1 MELISVEKFRRQW
14 EEKESITGPVDSG
27 AIYTNSAFHNLKTK
41 WHVYKSE
48 CSIGLDMSD
57 NGKIISKDIPLFDQ
71 EEIDNIMKDDKQV
84 FVHLGAFVFGLV
96 AHFPVDEEVEGLVS
110 IIVKRRTDLRRA
122 TLACRKIKFVNGRC
136 AFMMKPNFSVR
147 KEDLRDGDTFC
158 AAIKIK
164 NLGFEGGFFPFSA
177 CGGVIYRT
185 SNVSFAHAVDKTF
198 ASRTVHDL
206 VGTDVLSLDQLDQA
220 TLEDLEEVRRSPI
233 LRLTAPDERVMIER
247 GNWFQKK
254 PAIRRRSFGK
264 RRPQRCS
271 SVRSASLPRFSCSE
285 KLERGFESESL
296 AGLVL
301 DQKYG
306 PNNLCA
312 DKRRSPESDS
322 GSLQQSMGQSS
333 HSGSEGWSKGADVTI
348 PLRKNRNIFSE

>member
-1 MELISVEKFRRQW
+1 M
-14 EEKESITGPVDSG
+14 DSG
-27 AIYTNSAFHNLKTK
+27 AIYTSSPFHNLKTK

-48 CSIGLDMSD
+48 CSVGLDLPD

-71 EEIDNIMKDDKQV
+71 EEIENIMKDDKQV

-110 IIVKRRTDLRRA
+110 IIDKRRTDLRRA
-122 TLACRKIKFVNGRC
+122 TLACRKIKFINGRC

-206 VGTDVLSLDQLDQA
+206 VGTDILSLDQLDQA
-220 TLEDLEEVRRSPI
+220 TLDDLEEVRKSPI
-233 LRLTAPDERVMIER
+233 LRLTAPDEKVMIER

-264 RRPQRCS
+264 RRPQRSS
-271 SVRSASLPRFSCSE
+271 SVRSASLPRFSCSDRI
-285 KLERGFESESL
+285 ERGFESESL
-296 AGLVL
+296 AGIVL
-301 DQKYG
+301 DKKYG
-306 PNNLCA
+306 PNNFRS
-312 DKRRSPESDS
+312 DKGGSSESDC
-322 GSLQQSMGQSS
+322 GSLQQPMGRSGHSS
-333 HSGSEGWSKGADVTI
+333 PERWGSRADVKI

>member
-27 AIYTNSAFHNLKTK
+27 AIYTNSGFHNLKTK

-48 CSIGLDMSD
+48 CSIGLDLPD

-110 IIVKRRTDLRRA
+110 IIDKRRSDLRRA

-158 AAIKIK
+158 AAIKVK

-198 ASRTVHDL
+198 ASRTIHDL

-233 LRLTAPDERVMIER
+233 LRLMAPDERVMIER
-247 GNWFQKK
+247 GNWFHKK

-264 RRPQRCS
+264 RGSQRCS
-271 SVRSASLPRFSCSE
+271 SIRSASLPRFSCSDRV
-285 KLERGFESESL
+285 ERGFESESL
-296 AGLVL
+296 AGIVL
-301 DQKYG
+301 DKKYG
-306 PNNLCA
+306 PNNICSNQG
-312 DKRRSPESDS
+312 RSSESDS
-322 GSLQQSMGQSS
+322 GSLQQPVGQSDNS
-333 HSGSEGWSKGADVTI
+333 SSERWGSGTDVTI
-348 PLRKNRNIFSE
+348 PLRKNRNIFSK